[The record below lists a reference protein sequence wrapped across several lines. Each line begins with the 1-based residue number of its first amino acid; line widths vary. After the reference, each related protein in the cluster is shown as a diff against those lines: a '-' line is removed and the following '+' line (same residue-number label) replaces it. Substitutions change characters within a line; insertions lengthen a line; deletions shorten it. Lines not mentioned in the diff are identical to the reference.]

1 MAKHNETGT
10 KGEQIAENFLLNLKY
25 EVIARNW
32 RFGKKEVDCIVRKN
46 DTIVFV
52 EVKTRSSLTF
62 GFPEES
68 VTSQKQQYLKAAA
81 EAWLEANPIP
91 DGYIRF
97 DVISIHLH
105 DDVVQEIR
113 HFEDAFY

>member
-25 EVIARNW
+25 EIIARNW

-46 DTIVFV
+46 DAIVFV
-52 EVKTRSSLTF
+52 EVKTRSSVAF
-62 GFPEES
+62 GFPEEF
-68 VTSQKQQYLKAAA
+68 VTPQKQQYLKDAAA
-81 EAWLEANPIP
+81 AWLDANPISE
-91 DGYIRF
+91 GYLRF
-97 DVISIHLH
+97 DVISIHLSNGILH
-105 DDVVQEIR
+105 EIR